1 MEDFDKNPRWY
12 QRPILAL
19 FCDRIW
25 AKKIRCFVW
34 LKSQHRQRW
43 KRPKRSNDIIQHG
56 RGDLI
61 VNCPL
66 YKAHPPPA
74 HPHSWDNLSTS
85 PSNPL
90 PILTSTQL
98 STAHVIKVRSGFE
111 LLASPFGKKLWLVVL
126 RLYLDETC
134 PLPNSPTYCSL
145 QCSSHCPRLPPFE
158 SLFVP
163 KLYLIIVIF
172 FIN

>member
-1 MEDFDKNPRWY
+1 MATLRSSVTTTLFGDLLTVGDHDGDFMEDFDKNPRWY

-25 AKKIRCFVW
+25 AKQIRCFV
-34 LKSQHRQRW
+34 LFKSQHRQRW
-43 KRPKRSNDIIQHG
+43 KRYKRSNDIIQHG

-85 PSNPL
+85 PSTPHPPHLHPL
-90 PILTSTQL
+90 LEPQSTSPR
-98 STAHVIKVRSGFE
+98 HM
-111 LLASPFGKKLWLVVL
+111 WLRWEVV
-126 RLYLDETC
+126 
-134 PLPNSPTYCSL
+134 
-145 QCSSHCPRLPPFE
+145 SSCWLPP
-158 SLFVP
+158 LVR
-163 KLYLIIVIF
+163 
-172 FIN
+172 NCD